1 MNRKLFV
8 FSALALAVVLV
19 LGACAPTGTVGTTNT
34 GGGTIK
40 IISSTPL
47 TGGDSGDGISMAN
60 SAKLALEAH
69 GPKSGNY
76 TLVLE
81 AKDDASAA
89 RGAWDPDV
97 ETTNANNAVA
107 DASVLAYLGTYNS
120 GAAKLSIPILNNAG
134 PMIMVSGANTYAG
147 LTKELPGLTQ
157 KGEPGIYYPT
167 GVRNYARVV
176 APDDVQGAVG
186 ARWAKERGI
195 KSVYILDDQQLYG
208 KGIADVYET
217 TAKGLGI
224 NVLGHEGIDTKA
236 SDYSG
241 LASKI
246 VNLKPDSVY
255 FGGVTSS
262 NPGLVWKALRS
273 AGFKGELSGPDGM
286 LSEDF
291 LKAAGPDAEGT
302 FLTFAGLPLD
312 KLDETSPAGK
322 KWHQDYVAK
331 FKQEPGVYGAYGYEA
346 ALVVL
351 KAIDTCVTKN
361 TVTRKCVRDEVF
373 GTKNFTGILGT
384 TWSFDDNGDTTVVT
398 MSKNV
403 VENGKFK
410 YLGVGQ

>member
-1 MNRKLFV
+1 MNRKFLILV
-8 FSALALAVVLV
+8 ALVIGAVVLV
-19 LGACAPTGTVGTTNT
+19 TGCAGVPGGQ
-34 GGGTIK
+34 GGTIK

-47 TGGDSGDGISMAN
+47 TGGDSADGISMAN

-69 GPKSGNY
+69 GAKSGNY

-81 AKDDASAA
+81 TKDDASAA
-89 RGAWDPDV
+89 RGAWDPDI
-97 ETTNANNAVA
+97 ETTNANNAVQ
-107 DASVLAYLGTYNS
+107 DQSVMAYLGTYNS
-120 GAAKLSIPILNNAG
+120 GAAKLSIPILNQAG
-134 PMIMVSGANTYAG
+134 PMVMISGANTYAG
-147 LTKELPGLTQ
+147 LTKGLPGLTQ
-157 KGEPGIYYPT
+157 AGEPESYYPT

-208 KGIADVYET
+208 KGIADVYES

-224 NVLGHEGIDTKA
+224 TIAGHEGIDTKA
-236 SDYSG
+236 TDYSA
-241 LASKI
+241 LATKI
-246 VNLKPDSVY
+246 VNANPESVY

-262 NPGLVWKALRS
+262 NPGLIWKALRS

-286 LSEDF
+286 MSEDF

-312 KLDETSPAGK
+312 KLDEVSPAGK
-322 KWHQDYVAK
+322 KWHQDYVKK
-331 FKQEPGVYGAYGYEA
+331 FGQEPGVYGAYGYEA

-351 KAIDTCVTKN
+351 KAIDNCVAKN

-373 GTKNFTGILGT
+373 NTKDFTGILGT
-384 TWSFDDNGDTTVVT
+384 TWSFDANGDTTVVT

-403 VENGKFK
+403 VKDGKIT

>member
-1 MNRKLFV
+1 MKLKLFV
-8 FSALALAVVLV
+8 LATLLIAAVVLV
-19 LGACAPTGTVGTTNT
+19 TACGGI
-34 GGGTIK
+34 GGSSGGTIK

-60 SAKLALEAH
+60 SAKLALDAH
-69 GPKSGNY
+69 GAKSGNY
-76 TLVLE
+76 TIVLE

-89 RGAWDPDV
+89 RAAWDPDV

-107 DASVLAYLGTYNS
+107 DQSVMAYLGTYNS
-120 GAAKLSIPILNNAG
+120 GAAKLSIPILNQAG
-134 PMIMVSGANTYAG
+134 PMVMVSGANTYAG
-147 LTKELPGLTQ
+147 LTKALPGLT
-157 KGEPGIYYPT
+157 KEGEPGIYYPT

-186 ARWAKERGI
+186 ARWAKERGV
-195 KSVYILDDQQLYG
+195 KAVYILDDQQLYG
-208 KGIADVYET
+208 KGIADVYES

-224 NVLGHEGIDTKA
+224 NVVGHEGIDVKA

-241 LASKI
+241 LATKI
-246 VNLKPDSVY
+246 VNAKPDSVY

-262 NPGLVWKALRS
+262 NPGLIWKALRS
-273 AGFKGELSGPDGM
+273 AGYKGELSGPDGM
-286 LSEDF
+286 LTDDF
-291 LKAAGPDAEGT
+291 VKAAGPDAEGT

-331 FKQEPGVYGAYGYEA
+331 YKQEPGVYGAYGYEA

-351 KAIDTCVTKN
+351 KAIDTCVSKN

-384 TWSFDDNGDTTVVT
+384 TWSFDANGDTTVVT

>member
-1 MNRKLFV
+1 MNRKFY
-8 FSALALAVVLV
+8 VLV
-19 LGACAPTGTVGTTNT
+19 ALVVGAALLATGCAGAP
-34 GGGTIK
+34 GGTIK

-47 TGGDSGDGISMAN
+47 TGGDSADGISMAN

-69 GPKSGNY
+69 GAKSGNY

-81 AKDDASAA
+81 TKDDASAA

-97 ETTNANNAVA
+97 ETTNANNAVQ
-107 DASVLAYLGTYNS
+107 DQSVMAYLGTYNS
-120 GAAKLSIPILNNAG
+120 GAAKLSIPILNQAG
-134 PMIMVSGANTYAG
+134 PMVMVSGANTYAG
-147 LTKELPGLTQ
+147 LTKALPGLTQ
-157 KGEPGIYYPT
+157 AGEPESYYPT

-208 KGIADVYET
+208 KGIADVYES

-224 NVLGHEGIDTKA
+224 TIAGHEGIDTKA
-236 SDYSG
+236 TDYSA
-241 LASKI
+241 LATKI
-246 VNLKPDSVY
+246 VNANPDSVY

-262 NPGLVWKALRS
+262 NPGLIWKALRS

-286 LSEDF
+286 MSEDF
-291 LKAAGPDAEGT
+291 LKAAGADAEGT

-312 KLDETSPAGK
+312 KLDEVSPAGK
-322 KWHQDYVAK
+322 KWHEDYVKK
-331 FKQEPGVYGAYGYEA
+331 FGQEPGVYGAYGYEA

-351 KAIDTCVTKN
+351 KAIDNCVAKN

-373 GTKNFTGILGT
+373 NTKDFTGILGT
-384 TWSFDDNGDTTVVT
+384 TWSFDANGDTTVVT

-403 VENGKFK
+403 VKDGKIT

>member
-1 MNRKLFV
+1 MKFK
-8 FSALALAVVLV
+8 FVVLAALLIGAMV
-19 LGACAPTGTVGTTNT
+19 LVAACGGLGGAQ
-34 GGGTIK
+34 GGTIK

-60 SAKLALEAH
+60 SAKLALENH

-76 TLVLE
+76 TIVVE
-81 AKDDASAA
+81 TKDDASAA
-89 RGAWDPDV
+89 RGSWDPDV

-107 DASVLAYLGTYNS
+107 DQSVIAYLGTYNS
-120 GAAKLSIPILNNAG
+120 GAAKLSIPILNQAG
-134 PMIMVSGANTYAG
+134 PMVMVSGANTYAG
-147 LTKELPGLTQ
+147 LTKALPGLTQ
-157 KGEPGIYYPT
+157 PGEPDSYYPT
-167 GVRNYARVV
+167 KVRNYARVV
-176 APDDVQGAVG
+176 APDDLQGAVG
-186 ARWAKERGI
+186 ARWAKERGVT
-195 KSVYILDDQQLYG
+195 SVYILDDQQLYG
-208 KGIADVYET
+208 KGIADVYEA
-217 TAKGLGI
+217 TAKSAGI

-241 LASKI
+241 LATKI

-291 LKAAGPDAEGT
+291 LKAAGADAEGT
-302 FLTFAGLPLD
+302 YLTFAGLPLD
-312 KLDETSPAGK
+312 KLDEVSPAGK
-322 KWHQDYVAK
+322 KWHQDYVKK
-331 FKQEPGVYGAYGYEA
+331 FGSEPGVYGAYGYEA

-351 KAIDTCVTKN
+351 KAIDNCVAKN

-373 GTKNFTGILGT
+373 NTKDFTGILGT
-384 TWSFDDNGDTTVVT
+384 TWSFDANGDTTVAA
-398 MSKNV
+398 MSKNI

-410 YLGVGQ
+410 YLGVAQ